1 MSWLGEAL
9 MLMAYEILGEWEV
22 HEDVR
27 AGLGKLANL
36 MFLCRY
42 VRPGAEKLTPV
53 ELGKR
58 LDDGLVEFIH
68 LNIPDPKLR
77 GAGVEEFQSV
87 MREIENGRRES
98 PALKAFEAARL
109 RDEGLPL
116 ASGIYFNLAN
126 GYIQHRFGQGT
137 RKKRR
142 RPFTVEGR
150 RFVRIRLRG
159 VMKESFA
166 ENDWEIES
174 FTRQRADRW
183 LRNPSTVELLKLVVD
198 SKRSAAAW
206 DTLKWII
213 EKLAD
218 AGEALP
224 HLLLHWDSER
234 AKGLLPRPDAGPK
247 TRYGRGTLGIKVRN
261 NEIRHTAILLNE
273 VGFFKSAVHMA
284 VAQEFG
290 FTWSSIRD
298 ICGKIHLTYD
308 QLGEDAMKRI
318 EPNFYAHLY
327 KPGSESSPSR

>member
-1 MSWLGEAL
+1 MSWRGLAL
-9 MLMAYEILGEWEV
+9 MLMALEIVGEWEV

-77 GAGVEEFQSV
+77 GAGVEESQSV

-98 PALKAFEAARL
+98 PALKAFEAASL

-126 GYIQHRFGQGT
+126 GYIQHRFGQGS

-142 RPFTVEGR
+142 RPFTEEGR
-150 RFVRIRLRG
+150 RFVRIQLHD

-166 ENDWEIES
+166 ENDWEIGS
-174 FTRQRADRW
+174 LTRQRADGW

-198 SKRSAAAW
+198 SRRSAAAW

-224 HLLLHWDSER
+224 PLLLRWDSER
-234 AKGLLPRPDAGPK
+234 TKGLLPRPDAGPK
-247 TRYGRGTLGIKVRN
+247 TRYGRGTLGIKLRN

-284 VAQEFG
+284 VAEEFG

-318 EPNFYAHLY
+318 EPNFYADLY